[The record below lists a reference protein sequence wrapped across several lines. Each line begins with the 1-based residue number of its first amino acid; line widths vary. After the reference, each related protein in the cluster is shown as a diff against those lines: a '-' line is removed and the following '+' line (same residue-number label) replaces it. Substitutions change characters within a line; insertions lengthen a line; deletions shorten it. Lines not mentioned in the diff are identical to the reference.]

1 MTGIIV
7 ICSQSNHIA
16 VIKLNVMDLRLFAHT
31 AVKDVK
37 KQFNANFPFL
47 KIEFFRFGHKKN
59 EGSGFEQIV
68 HDKTLLSDITGVI
81 REGAFSV
88 DPTMTVAEF
97 EQKMQNEYGLP
108 VQVFRK
114 SGDLWLE
121 TVQTDKLS
129 LGHQNEMGAD
139 DVKKVKFNINTL
151 FL

>member
-1 MTGIIV
+1 
-7 ICSQSNHIA
+7 
-16 VIKLNVMDLRLFAHT
+16 MDLRLFAHT

-37 KQFNANFPFL
+37 KQFNTSLPFL
-47 KIEFFRFGHKKN
+47 KIEFFRFGHNKN
-59 EGSGFEQIV
+59 EGSGSEQVV

-81 REGAFSV
+81 KEGVFSI

-108 VQVFRK
+108 VQVFRR
-114 SGDLWLE
+114 SGELWLE

-129 LGHQNEMGAD
+129 LGQQNEMGAD
-139 DVKKVKFNINTL
+139 AVKKIRFNINTL